1 MTTPT
6 DEQHPDPLLV
16 AFVADLMFTTRI
28 ANVANHLGY
37 RIQWLEKAS
46 DLGDVDPTAPP
57 ERPGEL
63 LHGREGELFR
73 QLTDWQPALL
83 LFDLTNQAIPWE
95 PWITMLRASP
105 ATRRI
110 PILCFGPH
118 ADVETMKRAKA
129 VGATAVIARSQFT
142 ANMANLFQKY
152 ARIPD
157 YDQLHTACQAPL
169 PDLARSGITL
179 FNQGQFYKCHD
190 DLEEAWQAETGR
202 IRDLYRGIL
211 QIGIAY
217 YQIQRGNYRGALKM
231 LLRVRQWL
239 DPLPPIC
246 RGVNIGKLRQ
256 DAATVQAALTELGPE
271 RIDEFDLTL
280 FQPIEFT

>member
-1 MTTPT
+1 MNQQS
-6 DEQHPDPLLV
+6 ERKSPLLV

-37 RIQWLEKAS
+37 RIEWIERAT
-46 DLGDVDPTAPP
+46 DVGEIDPNAPP
-57 ERPGEL
+57 ERPGEM
-63 LHGREGELFR
+63 LHGREGQLF
-73 QLTDWQPALL
+73 QKLAAWQPALL
-83 LFDLTNQAIPWE
+83 LFDLTNEAIPWE
-95 PWITMLRASP
+95 PWITILRASP

-118 ADVETMKRAKA
+118 EDVERMKRAKA
-129 VGATAVIARSQFT
+129 VGATAVLARSQFT
-142 ANMANLFQKY
+142 ANMPGLFQKH

-157 YDQLHTACQAPL
+157 YETLDAACQEPL
-169 PDLARSGITL
+169 PDLARRGIEM
-179 FNQGQFYKCHD
+179 FNKGEFYQCHD
-190 DLEEAWQAETGR
+190 DLEAAWMAEEGR

-211 QIGIAY
+211 QVGIAY

-246 RGVNIGKLRQ
+246 RGVNIDKLCQ
-256 DAATVQAALTELGPE
+256 DATAVQEALNELGPE
-271 RIDEFDLTL
+271 RIGEFDQRL
-280 FQPIEFT
+280 FQPIEIEP